1 MIGEYGGVVVN
12 NKKKVI
18 IVGGCIAAKEAANAI
33 RSIDSSC
40 NIIMISSE
48 EYLPYY
54 RPMLSRAIG
63 QELPTSRLCLASKEW
78 YEENNIELILG
89 TKVTQILP
97 DKNTLITDK
106 GNQYE
111 YTHLLLATGANNY
124 IPLPEA
130 MSKKGVLSIRT
141 YDDILKL
148 REYLP
153 KTKNAIVVGGGL
165 LGLETAWELQQQN
178 IDVTIVELASHILPK
193 QIDAEAAQFLSLHL
207 EEKGINLLC
216 NNSVANILGE
226 EYITAVECSNGHTFP
241 CDLLIFSIGANPNLE
256 LTKNTTIATEK
267 GILVD
272 HSMKTNIPNIYAA
285 GDVAQNP
292 HHTSGIWVPAMEM
305 GAIAGYNI
313 ANKPSEYTPTH
324 TSTMLTAFDIRVFSI
339 GTITNDPSLATEI
352 IKDEGKTIFKKLFA
366 KDNIVV
372 GAILIGDISQG
383 TRLAKQLGTITLED
397 AMKLIE

>member
-1 MIGEYGGVVVN
+1 MIREYGGVVVN
-12 NKKKVI
+12 VKKKVI
-18 IVGGCIAAKEAANAI
+18 IIGGCIAAKEAANAI

-40 NIIMISSE
+40 TVIMISSE
-48 EYLPYY
+48 DYLPYY

-63 QELPTSRLCLASKEW
+63 QEVPTSRLCLASKEW

-97 DKNTLITDK
+97 DKNIVITDT

-111 YTHLLLATGANNY
+111 YTHLLLATGASNY
-124 IPLPEA
+124 IPIPEA

-148 REYLP
+148 RECLSV
-153 KTKNAIVVGGGL
+153 TKKAVVIGGGL

-178 IDVTIVELASHILPK
+178 IDVTIVEFAPHILPK
-193 QIDAEAAQFLSLHL
+193 QLEEEAAQFLSLHL
-207 EEKGINLLC
+207 EEKGIRLFC
-216 NNSVANILGE
+216 NNSITNVLGGK
-226 EYITAVECSNGHTFP
+226 YITAVECSNGETLP
-241 CDLLIFSIGANPNLE
+241 CDLLVFSIGAKPNLE
-256 LTKNTTIATEK
+256 LTKDTMIATEK

-272 HSMKTNIPNIYAA
+272 NYMKTNIPNIYAA

-292 HHTSGIWVPAMEM
+292 HQTSGIWVPAMEM

-313 ANKPSEYTPTH
+313 ADKPSEYAPAH

-339 GTITNDPSLATEI
+339 GIITSDSPLITETII
-352 IKDEGKTIFKKLFA
+352 DERKTVFKKLFT
-366 KDNIVV
+366 KDNIVI

-383 TRLAKQLGTITLED
+383 TRLAKQLGVITLED
-397 AMKLIE
+397 AINLIK